1 MFAPNQMV
9 SINVNEVNLYN
20 RVLDFMLGLIVFLWS
35 NTISKVQ
42 NAASNYSISYTSLKQ
57 IGYLDT
63 DPDSMCDD
71 YHTSLKF
78 LWKK

>member
-9 SINVNEVNLYN
+9 SINVNEVSLYN

-42 NAASNYSISYTSLKQ
+42 NAASNYSISYTSLK
-57 IGYLDT
+57 
-63 DPDSMCDD
+63 
-71 YHTSLKF
+71 
-78 LWKK
+78 